1 LFDDRKEND
10 GRTRTTHTRR
20 CDGNN

>member
-1 LFDDRKEND
+1 LFDDRKGD
-10 GRTRTTHTRR
+10 YGRTRTTHTGR